1 MAAQAAVMTRAVTRA
16 ELREI
21 ERRAIE
27 ERGIPADV
35 LMENAGRAVAD
46 VAAERISPACPVV
59 AVCGRGSNGGDGFVA
74 ARLLAD
80 RGFEVEVLSL
90 DPRPDP
96 STAAG
101 RMHARARD
109 HEGIGF
115 VGRLKRRPMAL
126 LLDAI
131 FGTGLSREVKG
142 RERALIEEMNALDPR
157 WFPIVAIDLPS
168 GLDADTGRPL
178 GIAVRATATVT
189 LGLPKIGFSRP
200 GAAVH
205 VGELLIAPI
214 GIPEDLLR

>member
-1 MAAQAAVMTRAVTRA
+1 M
-16 ELREI
+16 REI
-21 ERRAIE
+21 DRRAIE
-27 ERGIPADV
+27 ERGIPADL

-59 AVCGRGSNGGDGFVA
+59 AVCGRGANGGDGFVA

-80 RGFEVEVLSL
+80 RGFEVEVLAL

-96 STAAG
+96 AAPAG
-101 RMHARARD
+101 RMHARARE
-109 HEGIGF
+109 HEGIEF

-126 LLDAI
+126 LIDAI

-157 WFPIVAIDLPS
+157 WFPILSIDLPS

-178 GIAVRATATVT
+178 GVAVRATATVA

-200 GAAVH
+200 GASSW
-205 VGELLIAPI
+205 VGELVVADI
-214 GIPEDLLR
+214 GFPPDLLR